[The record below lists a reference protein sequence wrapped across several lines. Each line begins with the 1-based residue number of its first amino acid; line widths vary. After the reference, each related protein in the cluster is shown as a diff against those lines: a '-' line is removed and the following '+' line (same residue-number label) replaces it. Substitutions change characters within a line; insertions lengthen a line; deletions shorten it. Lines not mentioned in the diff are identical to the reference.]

1 MRTNPLA
8 DRIRDRIRPQW
19 VAFDDPLHPDRVLV
33 ARQRQG
39 RGSPSRS
46 RVVATIEKRGELD
59 LFNPIFRHP
68 PASPG
73 QWQKDWEFPYR
84 TVSSSGTLARRSW
97 ATNSST
103 AFTSASS
110 TPSNHFMKS

>member
-8 DRIRDRIRPQW
+8 ERIRDRLQPQFA
-19 VAFDDPLHPDRVLV
+19 AFADPLHPDRVLV
-33 ARQRQG
+33 ARRG
-39 RGSPSRS
+39 RDGRPEQDK
-46 RVVATIEKRGELD
+46 VVATIEKRGELD

-73 QWQKDWEFPYR
+73 QWQMDWEFPYR

-103 AFTSASS
+103 AFTSDSS
-110 TPSNHFMKS
+110 TPSNHSMKS